1 MKKFTKPIGDFVRD
15 NDSLVE
21 SSATEL
27 HFQSDIKQKTKL
39 GGFCSIGVSLYVLYM
54 VYSNGRK
61 MIERDNNS
69 YVSLEQQMNYE
80 NVG

>member
-1 MKKFTKPIGDFVRD
+1 MNKFTKPIGEWVRD

-21 SSATEL
+21 SSATQL
-27 HFQSDIKQKTKL
+27 HFQSDSKQKTQL
-39 GGFCSIGVSLYVLYM
+39 GGLCSIGVSLYVLFM

-69 YVSLEQQMNYE
+69 YVSLQE
-80 NVG
+80 

>member
-27 HFQSDIKQKTKL
+27 HFQSDTKQKTQL

>member
-27 HFQSDIKQKTKL
+27 HFQSDFKQKTQL
-39 GGFCSIGVSLYVLYM
+39 GGFCSIGVSLYVLYI

>member
-27 HFQSDIKQKTKL
+27 HFQSDFKQKT
-39 GGFCSIGVSLYVLYM
+39 
-54 VYSNGRK
+54 
-61 MIERDNNS
+61 
-69 YVSLEQQMNYE
+69 
-80 NVG
+80 